1 MCGESW
7 LAIKDSLTHR
17 PSSQGWAPSVLLS
30 CHVVSVVSINVCGYF
45 TYLYG
50 CWVISSF
57 FLSIHVSMA
66 GVLYTMV
73 SYHLH

>member
-1 MCGESW
+1 M
-7 LAIKDSLTHR
+7 
-17 PSSQGWAPSVLLS
+17 
-30 CHVVSVVSINVCGYF
+30 SVVSINVCGYF
-45 TYLYG
+45 IYLYG

-73 SYHLH
+73 SYIVT

>member
-1 MCGESW
+1 M
-7 LAIKDSLTHR
+7 
-17 PSSQGWAPSVLLS
+17 
-30 CHVVSVVSINVCGYF
+30 SVVSINVCGYF
-45 TYLYG
+45 IYLYG

-73 SYHLH
+73 SCTDSCIDDLRPLKSGQARLSQFLFQKEIQDAQES